1 MRQFDRLVKII
12 EKLRSPKGCPWD
24 RAQKVTDYERYLLE
38 EAYEL
43 IEAIRAAKTE
53 AVKEEL
59 GDLFLILAMITQFY
73 KEKGEFGSA
82 EVLNGICDKLVIRH
96 PHVFGDKQLKS
107 KDKVLAY
114 WIRHKAKKKN
124 RKTVK
129 DRLPTIAPAL
139 LMAEISLKEQHYLDK
154 IKGRSKSAAAKS
166 LGDDI
171 IRQVKALVGS
181 GAQDKALADLLYD
194 LCRLAFI
201 HRLQPESLLRAKVLR
216 EAARIKYS

>member
-1 MRQFDRLVKII
+1 MKQFDRLVEII
-12 EKLRSPKGCPWD
+12 KKLRSPKGCPWD

-43 IEAIRAAKTE
+43 IEAIRKAKAA
-53 AVKEEL
+53 AVEEEL
-59 GDLFLILAMITQFY
+59 GDLYLILTMLVQMY
-73 KEKGEFGSA
+73 SEKGKFTQGQ
-82 EVLNGICDKLVIRH
+82 VLDGICDKLIIRH
-96 PHVFGDKQLKS
+96 PHVFADKNLKD

-114 WIRHKAKKKN
+114 WIRHKAKEKN

-139 LMAEISLKEQHYLDK
+139 LLAEISLKEQHYLDK

-171 IRQVKALVGS
+171 IKQVKALAGS
-181 GAQDKALADLLYD
+181 GAQDKVLADLLYD

-201 HRLQPESLLRAKVLR
+201 HKLQPESLLRAKVLN
-216 EAARIKYS
+216 EAEKILY